1 MRAHTHTHTHTH
13 PININGGSLSTV
25 ENQALG
31 TDHNECFTGLMNRE
45 ILAIRIR
52 KVII

>member
-1 MRAHTHTHTHTH
+1 MYTQTHT
-13 PININGGSLSTV
+13 NNVNGNFLSTT
-25 ENQALG
+25 ENEAVG
-31 TDHNECFTGLMNRE
+31 INHYECFMVLMNRE